1 MGGHDESL
9 KTVFAW
15 PMRTG
20 GHFFINELRESAEHL
35 SRGYSFFFALLSEV
49 FMSQAVY
56 RNEQHAIIRAMAVD
70 SISTCKPAQWQS
82 QYSSGYV
89 EDLTKKHIETESLS
103 ANDRLTQD
111 SMTRAR
117 IHRNTSRSAFYAV
130 VAKYGADE
138 QERANAIN
146 ELVRVVVCDGVSDD
160 FKRLIIWTWASISVK
175 RGFIERIVDMC
186 DQSRATIFRKKK
198 AITDQ
203 LNELEKTVSTDL
215 SVILKDVCLSG

>member
-1 MGGHDESL
+1 
-9 KTVFAW
+9 
-15 PMRTG
+15 
-20 GHFFINELRESAEHL
+20 
-35 SRGYSFFFALLSEV
+35 
-49 FMSQAVY
+49 MSDLAIY

-70 SISTCKPAQWQS
+70 SISTCKPSQWQS

-89 EDLTKKHIETESLS
+89 EDLTKKHSETESLS

-117 IHRNTSRSAFYAV
+117 IHRNTSLSAFYAV

-138 QERANAIN
+138 QERANAVN

-160 FKRLIIWTWASISVK
+160 FKRLIIWTWASISIK

-186 DQSRATIFRKKK
+186 DLSRRTIFYKKK
-198 AITDQ
+198 LITQQ
-203 LNELEKTVSTDL
+203 LDELEKTVSTDL

>member
-1 MGGHDESL
+1 MSSL
-9 KTVFAW
+9 
-15 PMRTG
+15 
-20 GHFFINELRESAEHL
+20 
-35 SRGYSFFFALLSEV
+35 
-49 FMSQAVY
+49 AVY

-70 SISTCKPAQWQS
+70 SIPSCKPAQWQT

-117 IHRNTSRSAFYAV
+117 IHRNTSQSAFYAV
-130 VAKYGADE
+130 VAKYSINE

-146 ELVRVVVCDGVSDD
+146 ELVRVVVCEGVSDD
-160 FKRLIIWTWASISVK
+160 FKRLIIWTWASISIK
-175 RGFIERIVDMC
+175 RGFIERIVNMC

-198 AITDQ
+198 AIVEQ
-203 LNELEKTVSTDL
+203 LDELEKTVKSDL
-215 SVILKDVCLSG
+215 NAVLKDVCIQG

>member
-1 MGGHDESL
+1 
-9 KTVFAW
+9 
-15 PMRTG
+15 
-20 GHFFINELRESAEHL
+20 
-35 SRGYSFFFALLSEV
+35 
-49 FMSQAVY
+49 MSCLAVY

-70 SISTCKPAQWQS
+70 SISTCKPSQWQS

-89 EDLTKKHIETESLS
+89 EDLTKKHTETESLS

-117 IHRNTSRSAFYAV
+117 IHRNTSQSAFYAV

-160 FKRLIIWTWASISVK
+160 FKRLIIWTWASISIK

-198 AITDQ
+198 AIVEQ
-203 LNELEKTVSTDL
+203 LDELEKTVKSDL
-215 SVILKDVCLSG
+215 SAVLKDVCMQG

>member
-1 MGGHDESL
+1 
-9 KTVFAW
+9 
-15 PMRTG
+15 
-20 GHFFINELRESAEHL
+20 
-35 SRGYSFFFALLSEV
+35 
-49 FMSQAVY
+49 MSCLAVY

-70 SISTCKPAQWQS
+70 SISTCKPAQWQK
-82 QYSSGYV
+82 QHSSGYV
-89 EDLTKKHIETESLS
+89 EDLTKKHSEIESLS
-103 ANDRLTQD
+103 ANDRLIQD

-117 IHRNTSRSAFYAV
+117 IHRNTSQSAFYAV

-160 FKRLIIWTWASISVK
+160 FKRLIIWTWASISIK

-186 DQSRATIFRKKK
+186 DLSRRTIFYKKK
-198 AITDQ
+198 LITQQ
-203 LNELEKTVSTDL
+203 LDELEKTVSTDL

>member
-1 MGGHDESL
+1 
-9 KTVFAW
+9 
-15 PMRTG
+15 
-20 GHFFINELRESAEHL
+20 
-35 SRGYSFFFALLSEV
+35 
-49 FMSQAVY
+49 MSCLAVY

-70 SISTCKPAQWQS
+70 SISTCKPSQWQS

-89 EDLTKKHIETESLS
+89 EDLTKKHSETESLS
-103 ANDRLTQD
+103 VNDRLTQD

-138 QERANAIN
+138 QERANAVN
-146 ELVRVVVCDGVSDD
+146 ELVKAVVCDGVSDD
-160 FKRLIIWTWASISVK
+160 FKRLIIWTWASVSVK

-186 DQSRATIFRKKK
+186 DQSRATIFRKKR

>member
-1 MGGHDESL
+1 
-9 KTVFAW
+9 
-15 PMRTG
+15 
-20 GHFFINELRESAEHL
+20 
-35 SRGYSFFFALLSEV
+35 
-49 FMSQAVY
+49 
-56 RNEQHAIIRAMAVD
+56 MAVD
-70 SISTCKPAQWQS
+70 SISTCKPSQWQS

-89 EDLTKKHIETESLS
+89 EDLTKKHTETESLS

-117 IHRNTSRSAFYAV
+117 IHRNTSQSAFYAV

-186 DQSRATIFRKKK
+186 DLSRRTIFYKKK
-198 AITDQ
+198 LITQQ
-203 LNELEKTVSTDL
+203 LDELEKTVSTDL

>member
-1 MGGHDESL
+1 MPNL
-9 KTVFAW
+9 KLFMLGLCALALIFLLMSCANQ
-15 PMRTG
+15 PS
-20 GHFFINELRESAEHL
+20 IL
-35 SRGYSFFFALLSEV
+35 SRLKFLFAPLSEV
-49 FMSQAVY
+49 FMSCLAVY

-70 SISTCKPAQWQS
+70 SISTCKPSQWQS

-89 EDLTKKHIETESLS
+89 EDLTKKHSETESLS

-117 IHRNTSRSAFYAV
+117 IHRNTSQSAFYAV

-138 QERANAIN
+138 QERANAVN
-146 ELVRVVVCDGVSDD
+146 ELVKAVVCDGVSDD

-186 DQSRATIFRKKK
+186 EQSRATIFRKKK
-198 AITDQ
+198 AITQQ
-203 LNELEKTVSTDL
+203 LDELEKTVATDL
-215 SVILKDVCLSG
+215 SAVLKDVCMQG

>member
-1 MGGHDESL
+1 
-9 KTVFAW
+9 
-15 PMRTG
+15 
-20 GHFFINELRESAEHL
+20 
-35 SRGYSFFFALLSEV
+35 
-49 FMSQAVY
+49 MSCLAVY

-89 EDLTKKHIETESLS
+89 EDLTKKHSEIESLS

-160 FKRLIIWTWASISVK
+160 FKRLIIWTWASVSVK

-186 DQSRATIFRKKK
+186 DLSRRTIFYKKK
-198 AITDQ
+198 LITQQ
-203 LNELEKTVSTDL
+203 LDELEKTVSTDL

>member
-1 MGGHDESL
+1 
-9 KTVFAW
+9 
-15 PMRTG
+15 
-20 GHFFINELRESAEHL
+20 
-35 SRGYSFFFALLSEV
+35 
-49 FMSQAVY
+49 MSCLAVY

-70 SISTCKPAQWQS
+70 SIPSCKPAQWQK

-117 IHRNTSRSAFYAV
+117 IHRNTSQSAFYAV
-130 VAKYGADE
+130 VAKYSINE

-160 FKRLIIWTWASISVK
+160 FKRLIIWTWASVSVK

-186 DQSRATIFRKKK
+186 D
-198 AITDQ
+198 
-203 LNELEKTVSTDL
+203 L
-215 SVILKDVCLSG
+215 S

>member
-1 MGGHDESL
+1 MRDIRRSFAQRL
-9 KTVFAW
+9 KF
-15 PMRTG
+15 
-20 GHFFINELRESAEHL
+20 L
-35 SRGYSFFFALLSEV
+35 FALLSEV
-49 FMSQAVY
+49 LMSCLAVY

-70 SISTCKPAQWQS
+70 SISTCKPAQWQT

-117 IHRNTSRSAFYAV
+117 IHRNTSQSAFYAV

-138 QERANAIN
+138 QERANAVN

-160 FKRLIIWTWASISVK
+160 FKRLIIWTWASISIK

-186 DQSRATIFRKKK
+186 DLSRRTIFYKKK
-198 AITDQ
+198 LITQQ
-203 LNELEKTVSTDL
+203 LDELEKTVSTDL

>member
-1 MGGHDESL
+1 
-9 KTVFAW
+9 
-15 PMRTG
+15 
-20 GHFFINELRESAEHL
+20 
-35 SRGYSFFFALLSEV
+35 
-49 FMSQAVY
+49 MSQAVY

-103 ANDRLTQD
+103 VNDRLTQD

-138 QERANAIN
+138 QERANAVN
-146 ELVRVVVCDGVSDD
+146 ELVKAVVCDGVSDD
-160 FKRLIIWTWASISVK
+160 FKRLIIWTWASVSVK

-186 DQSRATIFRKKK
+186 DQSRATIFRKKR

-215 SVILKDVCLSG
+215 SVILKGVCMQG

>member
-1 MGGHDESL
+1 
-9 KTVFAW
+9 
-15 PMRTG
+15 
-20 GHFFINELRESAEHL
+20 
-35 SRGYSFFFALLSEV
+35 
-49 FMSQAVY
+49 MSCLAVY

-70 SISTCKPAQWQS
+70 SISTCKPAQWQT

-89 EDLTKKHIETESLS
+89 EDLTKKHSEIESLS

-117 IHRNTSRSAFYAV
+117 IHRNTSLSAFYVV

-138 QERANAIN
+138 QERANAVN
-146 ELVRVVVCDGVSDD
+146 ELVRVIVCEGVSDD
-160 FKRLIIWTWASISVK
+160 FKRLIIWTWASVSVK

-186 DQSRATIFRKKK
+186 DLSRRTIFYKKK
-198 AITDQ
+198 LITQQ
-203 LNELEKTVSTDL
+203 LDELEKTVSTDL